1 MEPLFSLYS
10 RFTVGTFLNLS
21 PRPLISLAC
30 VSSETHNLQRV
41 FATGG
46 GGGCSPLYR
55 LYQEPITGYIG
66 MCRLKRYV
74 CFSRFGLKWGMV
86 CAL

>member
-46 GGGCSPLYR
+46 GGGGVVPY
-55 LYQEPITGYIG
+55 IGYIRS
-66 MCRLKRYV
+66 RL
-74 CFSRFGLKWGMV
+74 L
-86 CAL
+86 AI